1 MSSSRRGT
9 AGGDREYRTIAEN
22 VACPPASVP
31 TPAAWDLPFWV
42 TKIST
47 ELDALAVFV
56 EVREQPAEEVIV
68 ALRGVLGEREGRANM
83 SPLPCSTEK
92 STARSAQR
100 LVR

>member
-1 MSSSRRGT
+1 MSDALRRL
-9 AGGDREYRTIAEN
+9 
-22 VACPPASVP
+22 SP

-42 TKIST
+42 TRRST

-56 EVREQPAEEVIV
+56 EVREQPNDEVFV
-68 ALRGVLGEREGRANM
+68 ALRGVQGEREGRANI

-92 STARSAQR
+92 SPARSAQR